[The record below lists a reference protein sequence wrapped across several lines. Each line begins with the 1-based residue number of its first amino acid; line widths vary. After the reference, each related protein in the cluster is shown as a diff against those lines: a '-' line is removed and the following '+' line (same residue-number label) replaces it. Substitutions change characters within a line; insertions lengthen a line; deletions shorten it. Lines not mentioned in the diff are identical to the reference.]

1 MIMTCQSTVSD
12 ICKTMFFCISH
23 DNSDPLHICLTF
35 MNKWE
40 HRRIKSQLGV
50 TDWSKSWK
58 SSSSVSEP
66 QSTRPQRVVTIP
78 RWAPPPPTT
87 LRMDTIILHVF
98 EHLSISTTFKI
109 NNPPAKTGNSFLD
122 REGGNLIER
131 KKIKKL
137 SAFVFASLAVPWNN
151 QNIPA
156 QPRLRFYQTFP
167 YLISHGFQF
176 LQEKWKSIVL

>member
-1 MIMTCQSTVSD
+1 MITLILCIYVWLSWINGSTGGLKVSWGWQTGQNPENHHHL
-12 ICKTMFFCISH
+12 C
-23 DNSDPLHICLTF
+23 P
-35 MNKWE
+35 
-40 HRRIKSQLGV
+40 SQNPHV
-50 TDWSKSWK
+50 R
-58 SSSSVSEP
+58 SVSLQFHVEP
-66 QSTRPQRVVTIP
+66 HHLQPHCGWTQSYFIY
-78 RWAPPPPTT
+78 
-87 LRMDTIILHVF
+87 
-98 EHLSISTTFKI
+98 LSISTTFKI